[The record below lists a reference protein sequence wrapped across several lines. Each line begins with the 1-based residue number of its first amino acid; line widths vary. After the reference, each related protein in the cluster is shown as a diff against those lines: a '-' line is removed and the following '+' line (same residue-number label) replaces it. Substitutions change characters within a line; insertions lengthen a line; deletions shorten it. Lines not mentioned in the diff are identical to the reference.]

1 MEWLVNFE
9 PEQLLFWIFNPTYE
23 KYLDKKKLALIRNKL
38 TSKNFW
44 EFVLRKIS
52 GDLPTYEQEGLN
64 QLKTIVNCFFYLVKD
79 ASVKNI
85 LAEVKKRIGKQHLDE
100 RIAPAL

>member
-1 MEWLVNFE
+1 MFINFE

-52 GDLPTYEQEGLN
+52 GDLQ
-64 QLKTIVNCFFYLVKD
+64 D
-79 ASVKNI
+79 
-85 LAEVKKRIGKQHLDE
+85 
-100 RIAPAL
+100 